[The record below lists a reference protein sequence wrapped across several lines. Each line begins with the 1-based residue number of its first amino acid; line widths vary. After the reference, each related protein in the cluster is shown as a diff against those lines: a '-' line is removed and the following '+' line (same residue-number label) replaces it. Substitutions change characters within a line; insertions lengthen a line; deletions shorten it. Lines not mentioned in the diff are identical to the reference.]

1 MSIVLAA
8 LDTTAAARPVLETA
22 LRMGRLIGA
31 GVEALHVRAEPLEP
45 IETPESLALGSEIP
59 FRLLEGEIGP
69 TLIAAVEAPGVQLV
83 VIGAR
88 ATPGG
93 RRPIGHTASYVLEH
107 VSKPVVIVPPEVTTP
122 HEIHHILIPLEGTY
136 TSSRP
141 VLEELAPLLPAD
153 VEIRVLHGFTETT
166 LPAMLDRPEY
176 DLDILGQEFL
186 RRHFPHPAHVELR
199 SGSAPELIV
208 EATREQR
215 TDLIVLSWS
224 QDSSPGKA
232 KVIQEVLSAS
242 SVPVLLLPLARDDA

>member
-22 LRMGRLIGA
+22 VRMGRLIGA
-31 GVEALHVRAEPLEP
+31 GVEALHVRAVPLEP
-45 IETPESLALGSEIP
+45 IDTPASLAQSGEIP
-59 FRLLEGEIGP
+59 FRVLEGEIGP
-69 TLIAAVEAPGVQLV
+69 TLLAAVEAPEVRLL

-93 RRPIGHTASYVLEH
+93 RRPIGRTARHILEH
-107 VSKPVVIVPPEVTTP
+107 VCKPVVVVPPEVMSP

-136 TSSRP
+136 ASSRP

-153 VEIRVLHGFTETT
+153 VEIRVLHGFTEAT

-186 RRHFPHPAHVELR
+186 RRHFPHPAHVDLR
-199 SGSAPELIV
+199 SGSAPELVV
-208 EATREQR
+208 ESAREHR

-232 KVIQEVLSAS
+232 RVIQEVLSAS
-242 SVPVLLLPLARDDA
+242 SVPVLLLPMARDDS

>member
-22 LRMGRLIGA
+22 VRMGRLIGA
-31 GVEALHVRAEPLEP
+31 GVEALHVRAVPLEP
-45 IETPESLALGSEIP
+45 IDTPESLAQSGEIP
-59 FRLLEGEIGP
+59 FRVLEGEIGP
-69 TLIAAVEAPGVQLV
+69 TLLAAVEAPEVRLL

-93 RRPIGHTASYVLEH
+93 RRPIGRTARHILEH
-107 VSKPVVIVPPEVTTP
+107 VCKPVVVVPPEVMSP

-136 TSSRP
+136 ASSRP

-153 VEIRVLHGFTETT
+153 VEIRVLHGFTEAT

-186 RRHFPHPAHVELR
+186 RRHFPHPAHVDLR
-199 SGSAPELIV
+199 SGSAPELVV
-208 EATREQR
+208 ESAREHR

-232 KVIQEVLSAS
+232 RVIQEVLSAS
-242 SVPVLLLPLARDDA
+242 SVPVLLLPLARDDS